1 MKGAFSEFLEVS
13 KNSSG
18 VLECSQLMVEITSF
32 VEEAEMKCVL
42 VWYYRYE
49 PHSESSDGRICLGRG
64 FQLEFLLTDG

>member
-18 VLECSQLMVEITSF
+18 VLECSQLPVEITSF
-32 VEEAEMKCVL
+32 VEEAVMKCVL

-49 PHSESSDGRICLGRG
+49 PHSEPLQTEEFAWAGG
-64 FQLEFLLTDG
+64 FSWNSC